1 MFLAVHIPDFLAEAI
16 LRARPELRH
25 RALAVVEGTPP
36 LCYVVALNG
45 RAREAGLAVGM
56 TKVEAEILVQR
67 AGVVMMR
74 DPLAEQSAHAAMV
87 DAVCAVSPKV
97 EETAADVVV
106 ADAHGLERLFGTPR
120 QVARELSRRVAEQG
134 LEANIAL
141 ASNADNAEHAARGF
155 MGVSVMEPA
164 AEADRVGSLPLD
176 ALFATEIAA
185 VKSGRCA
192 NAARASQEEQR
203 KTLDRLVR
211 MQETLERW
219 GIRNFRGLA
228 ALPGASLS
236 ERLGRHGVR
245 LQQLAE
251 GKLCREL
258 VLSEP
263 ALVFEE
269 AMELESAVENTE
281 PLMFLLGRMVD
292 QLCARLSARA
302 LCTHELRLRMKL
314 ERHAGDEVAL
324 TREELEALGDGAI
337 TERRLTLPVAMNDA
351 KLFLKLL
358 HLQLGSRPPGA
369 PVTHLW
375 VRAEPARPRPGQ
387 AGLFMPL
394 SPEPEKLELTLARI
408 HKLLSTTPGSGEEL
422 RAGCADLVDTHRPGA
437 FRMTR
442 FEVKEDGVNSLEN
455 APVLDADKE
464 FSQPVMALRRLRPPV
479 KADVEMKNGSPTRVS
494 AECLGSTRRG
504 RVIWAAGPWR
514 TSGEWWLRGE
524 VKEDLAQE
532 TAQSWARDEW
542 DVAIATSKAKPSN
555 GAEGPKAWRSPT
567 MVAEISL
574 FRIVREIESGLWWM
588 EAGYD

>member
-1 MFLAVHIPDFLAEAI
+1 LSI
-16 LRARPELRH
+16 
-25 RALAVVEGTPP
+25 
-36 LCYVVALNG
+36 
-45 RAREAGLAVGM
+45 GM
-56 TKVEAEILVQR
+56 TKVEAEILAR
-67 AGVVMMR
+67 HAGVVMER
-74 DPLAEQSAHAAMV
+74 DRLAEQSAHAAML

-97 EETAADVVV
+97 EETAADVVI

-120 QVARELSRRVAEQG
+120 QVARELARRVAEQG

-155 MGVSVMEPA
+155 TGVSVLEPA
-164 AEADRVGSLPLD
+164 TEAERVGSLPLD
-176 ALFATEIAA
+176 ALFAAEIAA
-185 VKSGRCA
+185 VKAGRGE
-192 NAARASQEEQR
+192 NAARASQDDRR
-203 KTLDRLVR
+203 KTLDRLLR
-211 MQETLERW
+211 MQETLDRW

-228 ALPGASLS
+228 VLPGASLS

-251 GKLCREL
+251 GKIRREL
-258 VLSEP
+258 VLTEP
-263 ALVFEE
+263 GLVFEE

-302 LCTHELRLRMKL
+302 LCTHELRLKMKL

-324 TREELEALGDGAI
+324 TREELEAMGDGAI

-358 HLQLGSRPPGA
+358 HLQLGARPPGA
-369 PVTHLW
+369 PVTQLW

-408 HKLLSTTPGSGEEL
+408 HKLLSATPESGEEL
-422 RAGCADLVDTHRPGA
+422 RVGCAELVDTHQPGA
-437 FRMTR
+437 FRMVR
-442 FEVKEDGVNSLEN
+442 FEAKEDADFEERREAVNMR
-455 APVLDADKE
+455 
-464 FSQPVMALRRLRPPV
+464 PVMALRRFRPPV
-479 KADVEMKNGSPTRVS
+479 KATVEMKDGCPARVT
-494 AECLGSTRRG
+494 AECLGAGRG
-504 RVIWAAGPWR
+504 FVVWAAGPWR

-524 VKEDLAQE
+524 VKEDLAKPTTQP
-532 TAQSWARDEW
+532 WARDEW
-542 DVAIATSKAKPSN
+542 DVAIVKNKVAGVSKIAKA
-555 GAEGPKAWRSPT
+555 AEVKRS
-567 MVAEISL
+567 AEEIAL
-574 FRIVREIESGLWWM
+574 FRMVREIESGVWWV

>member
-16 LRARPELRH
+16 LRTRPELRH

-87 DAVCAVSPKV
+87 DAICAVSPRV

-106 ADAHGLERLFGTPR
+106 ADANGLERLFGTPR
-120 QVARELSRRVAEQG
+120 QVARELSRRIAEQG
-134 LEANIAL
+134 LEANTAL
-141 ASNADNAEHAARGF
+141 ASNADNAEHTARGF
-155 MGVSVMEPA
+155 MGVTVLEPA
-164 AEADRVGSLPLD
+164 TEAERIGALPLD
-176 ALFATEIAA
+176 ALFAAEIAA
-185 VKSGRCA
+185 TKTGRST
-192 NAARASQEEQR
+192 NAARASQDERR
-203 KTLDRLVR
+203 KTLDRLAR
-211 MQETLERW
+211 MQETLDRW

-251 GKLCREL
+251 GKIRREL
-258 VLSEP
+258 VLAEP
-263 ALVFEE
+263 AMVFEE

-281 PLMFLLGRMVD
+281 PLMFLLGRMID

-324 TREELEALGDGAI
+324 TREELEALGDGTI

-358 HLQLGSRPPGA
+358 HLQLGARPPGA
-369 PVTHLW
+369 PVTQLW

-408 HKLLSTTPGSGEEL
+408 HKLLSATPGSGEEL
-422 RAGCADLVDTHRPGA
+422 RAGCAELVDTHRPGA

-442 FEVKEDGVNSLEN
+442 FEVTEDSEDSREDVASSGRE
-455 APVLDADKE
+455 
-464 FSQPVMALRRLRPPV
+464 QPVMALRRLRPPV
-479 KADVEMKNGSPTRVS
+479 RAVVEMKNGFPARVS
-494 AECLGSTRRG
+494 AECLGTSRKG
-504 RVIWAAGPWR
+504 RVVWAAGPWR

-524 VKEDLAQE
+524 VKEDLANE
-532 TAQSWARDEW
+532 TSQPWARDEW
-542 DVAIATSKAKPSN
+542 DVAIEVGRMKVSEFSEMSKTQRKPM
-555 GAEGPKAWRSPT
+555 A
-567 MVAEISL
+567 VAEISL
-574 FRIVREIESGLWWM
+574 FRMVREIESGSWWM

>member
-1 MFLAVHIPDFLAEAI
+1 MFVAVHIPDFMAEAV

-25 RALAVVEGTPP
+25 RALAVVEGVPP

-45 RAREAGLAVGM
+45 RAREAGLAIGM
-56 TKVEAEILVQR
+56 TKVEAEVLIQQQ
-67 AGVVMMR
+67 GVVAMR
-74 DPLAEQSAHAAMV
+74 DALAEQSAHAAMV

-120 QVARELSRRVAEQG
+120 QVARELAKRVAEQG

-155 MGVSVMEPA
+155 TGVTVLEPA
-164 AEADRVGSLPLD
+164 TEADRVGSLPLE
-176 ALFATEIAA
+176 ALFAAEIAA
-185 VKSGRCA
+185 IKSGRGES
-192 NAARASQEEQR
+192 AARATQEERR
-203 KTLDRLVR
+203 KIMDRLLR
-211 MQETLERW
+211 MQETLDRW
-219 GIRNFRGLA
+219 GIRNLRGLA

-251 GKLCREL
+251 GRIHREL
-258 VLSEP
+258 VLGEP
-263 ALVFEE
+263 AMVFEE
-269 AMELESAVENTE
+269 AMELESVVENTE
-281 PLMFLLGRMVD
+281 PLMFLLGRLMD

-324 TREELEALGDGAI
+324 TRDELEALGDGVI
-337 TERRLTLPVAMNDA
+337 TERRLTLPVAMNDS

-358 HLQLGSRPPGA
+358 HLQLSARPPGA
-369 PVTHLW
+369 PVSQLW
-375 VRAEPARPRPGQ
+375 LRAEPARPRAGQ

-408 HKLLSTTPGSGEEL
+408 HKLLSVNAASDEEL
-422 RAGCADLVDTHRPGA
+422 RAGCAELVDTHQPGA

-442 FEVKEDGVNSLEN
+442 FEAREPETESNEATHDGK
-455 APVLDADKE
+455 A
-464 FSQPVMALRRLRPPV
+464 PVMALRRLRPPV
-479 KADVEMKNGSPTRVS
+479 KAVVEMKDGFPARVS
-494 AECLGSTRRG
+494 AECLGPTRRG
-504 RVIWAAGPWR
+504 RVVWAAGPWR

-524 VKEDLAQE
+524 IKEDIAMNS
-532 TAQSWARDEW
+532 AHPWMRDEW
-542 DVAIATSKAKPSN
+542 DVALKVSEVSKVRR
-555 GAEGPKAWRSPT
+555 GASVHEVT
-567 MVAEISL
+567 L
-574 FRIVREIESGLWWM
+574 FRLTREVESGAWWV
-588 EAGYD
+588 EANYD

>member
-1 MFLAVHIPDFLAEAI
+1 MFLAVHIPDFLVEAI

-25 RALAVVEGTPP
+25 RAVAVVEGVPP
-36 LCYVVALNG
+36 LSYVVGLNG
-45 RAREAGLAVGM
+45 RAREVGLAVGM
-56 TKVEAEILVQR
+56 TKVEAEVLVQR
-67 AGVVMMR
+67 AGVVMER
-74 DPLAEQSAHAAMV
+74 DRLAEQSAHAAMV
-87 DAVCAVSPKV
+87 DAVCAVSPRV

-120 QVARELSRRVAEQG
+120 QVARELARRVAEQG
-134 LEANIAL
+134 LEANVAL

-155 MGVSVMEPA
+155 MGVSVLDPA
-164 AEADRVGSLPLD
+164 TESERVGSLPLD
-176 ALFATEIAA
+176 ALFAAEMAA
-185 VKSGRCA
+185 VNSGRGES
-192 NAARASQEEQR
+192 AARASKDERR
-203 KTLDRLVR
+203 KLLDRLMR
-211 MQETLERW
+211 MQETLDRW

-251 GKLCREL
+251 GKIFREL
-258 VLSEP
+258 ALTEP

-269 AMELESAVENTE
+269 ALELESAVENTE

-314 ERHAGDEVAL
+314 ERHAGDEAAL
-324 TREELEALGDGAI
+324 TREELEALGDGAV

-369 PVTHLW
+369 PVTKLW

-408 HKLLSTTPGSGEEL
+408 HKLLSVNASSEEEL
-422 RAGCADLVDTHRPGA
+422 RAGCAELVDTHRPGA

-442 FEVKEDGVNSLEN
+442 FEAKEDSETRVEEERGDG
-455 APVLDADKE
+455 DAANVR
-464 FSQPVMALRRLRPPV
+464 PVMALRKLRPPV
-479 KADVEMKNGSPTRVS
+479 KAVVEMKDGFPAKVS
-494 AECLGSTRRG
+494 AECLGVARRG
-504 RVIWAAGPWR
+504 RVVWAAGPWR

-524 VKEDLAQE
+524 VKENLVKESAQP
-532 TAQSWARDEW
+532 WARDEW
-542 DVAIATSKAKPSN
+542 DVAIEVAKARPVQFPTRELREKAKPV
-555 GAEGPKAWRSPT
+555 EREVWLYR
-567 MVAEISL
+567 MVS
-574 FRIVREIESGLWWM
+574 EIETGVWWM
-588 EAGYD
+588 EAEYD

>member
-1 MFLAVHIPDFLAEAI
+1 MAEAM

-36 LCYVVALNG
+36 LCYVIALNS
-45 RAREAGLAVGM
+45 RARESGLSIGM
-56 TKVEAEILVQR
+56 TKVEAEVLIQQQ
-67 AGVVMMR
+67 GVVMMR

-106 ADAHGLERLFGTPR
+106 ADAHALDRLFGTPR
-120 QVARELSRRVAEQG
+120 QVVRELAKRVADQG
-134 LEANIAL
+134 LEANVAL

-155 MGVSVMEPA
+155 TGVTVLEPA
-164 AEADRVGSLPLD
+164 TEADRVGSLPLE
-176 ALFATEIAA
+176 ALFAAEIAA
-185 VKSGRCA
+185 IKSGRSE
-192 NAARASQEEQR
+192 NAARATQDERR
-203 KTLDRLVR
+203 KTLDRLLR
-211 MQETLERW
+211 MQETLDRW
-219 GIRNFRGLA
+219 GIRNLRGLA

-251 GKLCREL
+251 GKVHREL
-258 VLSEP
+258 VLAEP

-281 PLMFLLGRMVD
+281 PLMFLLGRLME

-324 TREELEALGDGAI
+324 TREELEAIGDGAI
-337 TERRLTLPVAMNDA
+337 TERRLTLPVAMNDS

-358 HLQLGSRPPGA
+358 HLQLNARPPGA
-369 PVTHLW
+369 PVTQMWL
-375 VRAEPARPRPGQ
+375 RAEPARPRAGQ

-408 HKLLSTTPGSGEEL
+408 HKLLSVNAASDDEL
-422 RAGCADLVDTHRPGA
+422 RAGCAELVDTHQPGA

-442 FEVKEDGVNSLEN
+442 FEAKEAEEKTGSDQAARDGW
-455 APVLDADKE
+455 A
-464 FSQPVMALRRLRPPV
+464 PVMALRRLRPPV
-479 KADVEMKNGSPTRVS
+479 KAVVEMKDGFPARVS
-494 AECLGSTRRG
+494 AECLGPTKRG
-504 RVIWAAGPWR
+504 RVVWAAGPWR

-524 VKEDLAQE
+524 IKEDIGQRSACP
-532 TAQSWARDEW
+532 WVRDEW
-542 DVAIATSKAKPSN
+542 DVAIARRDVSKVTEVSTVK
-555 GAEGPKAWRSPT
+555 RSAHIGE
-567 MVAEISL
+567 VAL
-574 FRIVREIESGLWWM
+574 FRLTREVESGAWWV
-588 EAGYD
+588 EANYD